1 MLQNSNRKRVILWFN
16 PEKPQALRYREEMLR
31 WLHEQADVVGDF
43 ACGEFDLAQRPEADL
58 MIVLGGDGTILS
70 TVRSLAQDQL
80 PVIGINM
87 GKLGFLADF
96 THDKLKTNFSEIVA
110 DLSLISRRVMLQ
122 CKISGPDRDDFET
135 LAVNELAMI
144 AGPPVRMIDVAV
156 RIGTEELAS
165 CRGDGLIIATPTGST
180 AYNLSAGGPILEP
193 ELPGAVITPLAAH
206 SLSFRPIVVN
216 LDAPIELRCPVGNRD
231 TTVSSGTPRDVPPTA
246 MAVIDGQVSLPI
258 GSGDTV
264 TLSRSSAVFQLIRQ
278 SHVSKWQLLNNK
290 LHWGVTPKYQVKEV
304 NHENENL

>member
-1 MLQNSNRKRVILWFN
+1 MLQNNNRKRVILWFN
-16 PEKPQALRYREEMLR
+16 AEKPLALQHREELLG
-31 WLHEQADVVGDF
+31 WLHEQVDVVGDF

-96 THDKLKTNFSEIVA
+96 THDQLKESFAQIIE
-110 DLSLISRRVMLQ
+110 DLSLISHRVMLH

-144 AGPPVRMIDVAV
+144 AGPPFRMIEVAI
-156 RIGTEELAS
+156 RIGTEKLAT
-165 CRGDGLIIATPTGST
+165 CRGDGLIVSTPTGST

-193 ELPGAVITPLAAH
+193 ELQGAAITPLAAH

-216 LDAPIELRCPVGNRD
+216 LDSPIELRCPNTHGKI
-231 TTVSSGTPRDVPPTA
+231 TTTHSTARDVPPTA

-258 GSGDTV
+258 TSEDTV
-264 TLSRSSAVFQLIRQ
+264 VLSRSSAAFQLIRQ
-278 SHVSKWQLLNNK
+278 SQTGKWQLLSNK
-290 LHWGVTPKYQVKEV
+290 LNWGVTPKYQVKDT
-304 NHENENL
+304 NHENARA

>member
-1 MLQNSNRKRVILWFN
+1 MLQNNNRKKVILWFN
-16 PEKPQALRYREEMLR
+16 SEKPRALQFREKLLG
-31 WLHEQADVVGDF
+31 WLHEQAEIVGDY
-43 ACGEFDLAQRPEADL
+43 ACGEIELAQRPQADL

-70 TVRSLAQDQL
+70 TVRQLGQDQL

-96 THDKLKTNFSEIVA
+96 THDQLKDSFAQIID

-122 CKISGPDRDDFET
+122 CKISGPGREDFES

-144 AGPPVRMIDVAV
+144 AGPPFRMIDVAI
-156 RIGTEELAS
+156 RIGTEELAT
-165 CRGDGLIIATPTGST
+165 CGGDGLIVATPTGST

-216 LDAPIELRCPVGNRD
+216 LDSPIELRCPDGNRD
-231 TTVSSGTPRDVPPTA
+231 TTVSSGTVRDVPPTA
-246 MAVIDGQVSLPI
+246 MAVIDGQVTLPI

-278 SHVSKWQLLNNK
+278 SQVSKWQLLNNK
-290 LHWGVTPKYQVKEV
+290 LHWGVTPKYHIKEV
-304 NHENENL
+304 SHENANS